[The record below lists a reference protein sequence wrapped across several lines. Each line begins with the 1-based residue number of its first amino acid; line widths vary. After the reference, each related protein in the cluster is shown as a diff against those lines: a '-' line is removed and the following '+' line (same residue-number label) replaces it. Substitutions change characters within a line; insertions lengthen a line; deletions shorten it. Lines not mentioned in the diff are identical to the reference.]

1 MRLKTPP
8 QPVVFRF
15 DGPTAL
21 CSAVEEIY
29 RMAPKAPSALCRWQ
43 GRYFLQ
49 VRAGLGMRRRL
60 ARSGARYG
68 ACLGASPVLFAFCRE
83 HGCEISRDPVAK
95 LGGALARGKKE
106 GQTGEEPRAGMSY
119 S

>member
-21 CSAVEEIY
+21 CAAVEEIY
-29 RMAPKAPSALCRWQ
+29 RMDPQAPSALCRWR

-49 VRAGLGMRRRL
+49 VRAGLHMRGRL

-68 ACLGASPVLFAFCRE
+68 ACLGASPVLYAYCQE
-83 HGCEISRDPVAK
+83 HGKEISRDAVAK
-95 LGGALARGKKE
+95 LGRALAKRKDGGESQSGK
-106 GQTGEEPRAGMSY
+106 
-119 S
+119 

>member
-29 RMAPKAPSALCRWQ
+29 RMAPKAPSVLCRWR

-49 VRAGLGMRRRL
+49 VRAGLGMRGRL

-68 ACLGASPVLFAFCRE
+68 ACLGASPVFFAYCRE
-83 HGCEISRDPVAK
+83 HGVEISGDPVAK
-95 LGGALARGKKE
+95 LGGALARGGGRQGE
-106 GQTGEEPRAGMSY
+106 GEAH
-119 S
+119 